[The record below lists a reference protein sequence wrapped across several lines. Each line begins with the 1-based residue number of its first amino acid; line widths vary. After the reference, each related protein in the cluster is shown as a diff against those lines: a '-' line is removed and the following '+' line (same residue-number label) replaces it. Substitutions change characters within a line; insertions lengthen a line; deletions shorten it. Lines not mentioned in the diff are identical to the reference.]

1 METTKTAEAAES
13 ATEIEIDAKAAE
25 VEPDNNLLVEDE
37 TKTENASASASDSDT
52 DSEID
57 ADDADFIASYDD
69 GSEPVAASTGVLAGA
84 GAVIGAG
91 LGLSSLTGTW
101 IGTLMSDRQQL
112 IGQINSSSAATAT
125 QIAQIYGSPWHTVAL
140 FNGLFGL
147 AAIIVAG
154 VVLLTAKSAA
164 PWTRA
169 VAWGGLALG
178 VLGLFIAGVMWF
190 DVFADLP
197 QVAATT
203 TSSTTG

>member
-13 ATEIEIDAKAAE
+13 ATETEIDAKAAE
-25 VEPDNNLLVEDE
+25 VEPDNKLLVEDE
-37 TKTENASASASDSDT
+37 TEKASVT
-52 DSEID
+52 DNEIDADEADD

-101 IGTLMSDRQQL
+101 LGTLMSDRQQL
-112 IGQINSSSAATAT
+112 IGQINSSSAATAS

-147 AAIIVAG
+147 VAIIVAG

-190 DVFADLP
+190 DVFTDLP
-197 QVAATT
+197 AVPATATT
-203 TSSTTG
+203 STTG

>member
-13 ATEIEIDAKAAE
+13 ATETEIDAKAAE
-25 VEPDNNLLVEDE
+25 VEPDNNLIVEDE
-37 TKTENASASASDSDT
+37 TKTENDSDSDT

-112 IGQINSSSAATAT
+112 IGQINSSSAATAK

-190 DVFADLP
+190 DVFTDLP

>member
-13 ATEIEIDAKAAE
+13 ATKTEIDAKAAE

-37 TKTENASASASDSDT
+37 TKTENDSDSDSDT

-190 DVFADLP
+190 DVFTDLP

>member
-13 ATEIEIDAKAAE
+13 ATETEIDAKAAE

-37 TKTENASASASDSDT
+37 TETGTETGNEIDT
-52 DSEID
+52 DDETD
-57 ADDADFIASYDD
+57 ADDDADFIASYDD
-69 GSEPVAASTGVLAGA
+69 GSEPKAASSGVLAGA

-101 IGTLMSDRQQL
+101 LGTLMSDRQQL

-147 AAIIVAG
+147 VAILVAG
-154 VVLLTAKSAA
+154 AVLLTAKSAA

-178 VLGLFIAGVMWF
+178 VLGLLIAGVMWF
-190 DVFADLP
+190 DVFTDLP
-197 QVAATT
+197 AVPATATT
-203 TSSTTG
+203 STTG

>member
-13 ATEIEIDAKAAE
+13 ATETEIDAKAAE

-37 TKTENASASASDSDT
+37 TKTENDSDT

-190 DVFADLP
+190 DVFTDLP

>member
-13 ATEIEIDAKAAE
+13 ATETEIDAKAAE

-37 TKTENASASASDSDT
+37 TKTENDSDSDT

-190 DVFADLP
+190 DVFTDLP